1 MIPEK
6 YRIKRSENADLH
18 PEETLADALSEHQIM
33 EAPIGRGVFHVFY
46 FIVAALAVLLVFK
59 SLQLQIANG
68 EHYFSAAQRSGAYRY
83 LGPAFRGI
91 IFDAGGQALVENIP
105 VFDLVALYSDLP
117 RSGAET
123 AALIDAIAPVIGY
136 PKEFLVKI
144 FKDNENSALFS
155 VKNGLSKEMVAK
167 LQVLELKGIYVVAS
181 ARRYYPNGNV
191 LVPVL
196 GYTAKVNQ
204 TDLAADD
211 YYLLT
216 DKIGRLGLEQY
227 YEKELRGE
235 HRNIKLGEYQLS
247 ADIGTGAA
255 GHDLFLNIDAQ
266 VQNQLYR
273 VMGNVLASAGLK
285 RGAAVAQNPQT
296 GGILALVSFP
306 SFDPN
311 VFENSSDPA
320 NIEKIGKILNDR
332 NKPLF
337 NRVVSGRYSPGS
349 TIKPLLAL
357 AGLKEGVITPQT
369 KVNATGSITVRSIY
383 DPTVVYTFQD
393 WKVHGV
399 TDLKKAIA
407 DSVDVYF
414 YALGGGWGNIRG
426 LGAGKIV
433 EYLKAFWADQTLGI
447 DLPGEVGGFVPTE
460 EWKKDSKGE
469 PWFIGDTYNISI
481 GQGDL
486 SVTPL
491 WLNGYVSA
499 IANGGRLMRPQ
510 AVKAVK
516 NPSGQIVYEREPEI
530 LAILPFDSQTI
541 ATVKAGMR
549 RTVTAGTATLLN
561 DLPVPVAAKTGTA
574 QITGR
579 GLNSLFTVYGPYD
592 DPRITLTVLVENVQ
606 SQGLAARIAH
616 DFLAWYF
623 SYPHNR

>member
-6 YRIKRSENADLH
+6 YHIKRSENADLH
-18 PEETLADALSEHQIM
+18 PEETLADVLSEHQIM
-33 EAPIGRGVFHVFY
+33 EAPIERGVFRVFY
-46 FIVAALAVLLVFK
+46 LVIAALAILLVFK
-59 SLQLQIANG
+59 SLQLQIIDG
-68 EHYFSAAQRSGAYRY
+68 GHYRLVTQRSGAYRY
-83 LGPAFRGI
+83 FGPAFRGI

-117 RSGAET
+117 RSDAET
-123 AALIDAIAPVIGY
+123 AALIDAITPVIDY
-136 PKEFLVKI
+136 PNELLTKT

-155 VKNGLSKEMVAK
+155 IKNGIGKEAVAK
-167 LQVLELKGIYVVAS
+167 LQALALKGVYVVAN
-181 ARRYYPNGNV
+181 ARRYYPNSNV
-191 LVPVL
+191 LAPVL
-196 GYTAKVNQ
+196 GYTAKVSPA
-204 TDLAADD
+204 DLAADD

-216 DKIGRLGLEQY
+216 DRIGRLGLEQY

-235 HRNIKLGEYQLS
+235 HRNIILGQDQFS
-247 ADIGTGAA
+247 ADIGNIGAGTA

-266 VQNQLYR
+266 IQSQLYR
-273 VMGNVLASAGLK
+273 VMGNILASSGLK
-285 RGAAVAQNPQT
+285 RGAAVVQNPKT
-296 GGILALVSFP
+296 GQILALVSFP

-320 NIEKIGKILNDR
+320 NTEKIGKILNDR

-357 AGLKEGVITPQT
+357 AGLKEGIITSQT

-383 DPTVVYTFQD
+383 DPDVFYTFND

-447 DLPGEVGGFVPTE
+447 DLPGEVSGFVPTE
-460 EWKKDSKGE
+460 KWKKDFKGE

-486 SVTPL
+486 SITPL
-491 WLNGYVSA
+491 WLNGYISA
-499 IANGGRLMRPQ
+499 IANGGRLLRPQ
-510 AVKAVK
+510 LVKAVK
-516 NPSGQIVYEREPEI
+516 NPNGQIIYEREPET
-530 LAILPFDSQTI
+530 LAILPFDSQTM
-541 ATVKAGMR
+541 AAVKAGMR
-549 RTVTAGTATLLN
+549 QTVTAGTATLLN

-592 DPRITLTVLVENVQ
+592 DPQIALTVLVENVQ
-606 SQGLAARIAH
+606 SQGLAVRIAH

-623 SYPHNR
+623 TK